1 MGKKMFS
8 SFHIHFKL
16 AECYQRVSGQY
27 TQFNYYIKS
36 RESAKNR
43 PVLDDLLDTCKSYLV
58 QAKVELLK
66 VVISKPPQSTL
77 HFFRERKLWRL
88 EMLLIGNSMDKL
100 LLNEDK

>member
-1 MGKKMFS
+1 MEGWEKKMLS

-16 AECYQRVSGQY
+16 AECFQRVSGQY

-66 VVISKPPQSTL
+66 VVVQTKILSV
-77 HFFRERKLWRL
+77 
-88 EMLLIGNSMDKL
+88 
-100 LLNEDK
+100 